1 MTRFQ
6 VRRKLRKA
14 CSKAKYVA
22 LGTLSI
28 GQTSVSR
35 TGSRLGVRA
44 SLKLVGIKP
53 FIRVLTLGSTT
64 VLGLSVVAGSAHA
77 TSFTLTSPTS
87 GGTLG
92 NGFTS
97 VGGIVLDLIGQND
110 VRVTTQLA
118 ANQTFVGYFDSGTPS
133 SSQGNPGTIG
143 TQTGFDSSVISAL
156 GGGIKEAAIRFS
168 LYDGDTASGN
178 FDVNDNTLLINGLNF
193 GNWSSVNTENTDE
206 QGNAAS
212 GGFSG
217 GGFRNNTLDTGWFYS
232 NDTTL
237 LSSLYDSFVNT
248 QQVVYQ
254 VQDTDAYD
262 NYYDFTQGVSS
273 SLTNVGQAPS
283 VQPSNP
289 VPEPL
294 TILGSLAA
302 GSFGV
307 ALRRKYNKQQQKE
320 TAKV

>member
-1 MTRFQ
+1 MTRFKI
-6 VRRKLRKA
+6 RKKLRKA

-22 LGTLSI
+22 LETLSM
-28 GQTSVSR
+28 GHANVS

-64 VLGLSVVAGSAHA
+64 VLGLSVAAGSAHA
-77 TSFTLTSPTS
+77 TGFTLTSPTS
-87 GGTLG
+87 GGALG
-92 NGFTS
+92 NGFTP
-97 VGGIVLDLIGQND
+97 VGGIVLDLIGQNNT
-110 VRVTTQLA
+110 RVTSQLA
-118 ANQTFVGYFDSGTPS
+118 ANQTYIGYYDSGTPS
-133 SSQGNPGTIG
+133 AYRGNPGTIG
-143 TQTGFDSSVISAL
+143 IQSGFDSSVISAL

-168 LYDGDTASGN
+168 LYDGDSASGD
-178 FDVNDNTLLINGLNF
+178 FDFNDNTLQVNGLNF
-193 GNWSSVNTENTDE
+193 GNWSSVNAENTDA

-212 GGFSG
+212 GGLSG
-217 GGFRNNTLDTGWFYS
+217 GGFRDNTLDTGWFYS
-232 NDTTL
+232 NNATL
-237 LSSLYDSFVNT
+237 LSNLYNSFVNT
-248 QQVVYQ
+248 QQAVYQ
-254 VQDTDAYD
+254 VLDVDPYD
-262 NYYDFTQGVSS
+262 NYYDFTQGISANF
-273 SLTNVGQAPS
+273 TNVGQGPS

-307 ALRRKYNKQQQKE
+307 ALRRKYNKQQQKG

>member
-1 MTRFQ
+1 M
-6 VRRKLRKA
+6 
-14 CSKAKYVA
+14 
-22 LGTLSI
+22 
-28 GQTSVSR
+28 
-35 TGSRLGVRA
+35 
-44 SLKLVGIKP
+44 KP
-53 FIRVLTLGSTT
+53 FIRALTFGSTT

-92 NGFTS
+92 NGFTP
-97 VGGIVLDLIGQND
+97 VGGIVLDLIGQNG

-118 ANQTFVGYFDSGTPS
+118 ANETFVGFFDSGTPV

-143 TQTGFDSSVISAL
+143 TQTGFNSSVISAL
-156 GGGIKEAAIRFS
+156 GGGIKEVGVRFS
-168 LYDGDTASGN
+168 LYDGDSASGD
-178 FDVNDNTLLINGLNF
+178 FDDSNDNTLLVNGLDF
-193 GNWSSVNTENTDE
+193 GDWSSVNAENTDN
-206 QGNAAS
+206 QGNTGS
-212 GGFSG
+212 NGFSG

-232 NDTTL
+232 NDSTL
-237 LSSLYDSFVNT
+237 LSSLYDSLVNT

-254 VQDTDAYD
+254 VQDVDPYD
-262 NYYDFTQGVSS
+262 NYYDFTQGISS
-273 SLTNVGQAPS
+273 NLSNVGQGPS

-320 TAKV
+320 TAEV